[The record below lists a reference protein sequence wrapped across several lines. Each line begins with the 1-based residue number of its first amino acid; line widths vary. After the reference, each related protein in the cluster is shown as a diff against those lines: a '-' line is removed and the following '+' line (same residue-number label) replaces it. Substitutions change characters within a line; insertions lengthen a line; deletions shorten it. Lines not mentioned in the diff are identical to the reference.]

1 MVGQVLSI
9 DSVRFVDVA
18 RQARR
23 WIAGAI
29 LVGLASTAFAGP
41 GFIEGSR
48 VSGDSTADASGAT
61 IEVRFNCKAEY
72 LRHEPQ
78 GISDRLRVYLD
89 PTGICN
95 GVSPIV
101 AESRSRLRPVNS
113 DNANL
118 MDLEYDGDSPAGPML
133 TFNFSRPVAFDV
145 DMSGVSFG
153 LVVTVSAASDQT
165 ARTAPAPIRPSVPH
179 RQVPRATEEDPNYVI
194 NLVSFR
200 RTPTIADATGLELA
214 SDQRLYYSEVIVDGK
229 TWYRLRL
236 GNFASGDAAAA
247 ALGDLKAKFPGAW
260 IDEID
265 KDTDVIEIGAA
276 EQAIAQE
283 PIDMPDG
290 DGTAQS
296 KVDVLMDD
304 ARKSIAAGEISRA
317 IQIYTKVLQQAEH
330 PRMAEAQEYL
340 ALAREKNGQMA
351 HAKAEYQRYLS
362 LYPDTEGA
370 IRVNQR
376 LSALLASDRRAGQ
389 STVAANAKA
398 GGRIS
403 RQNNWRV
410 QTYFSQYYRRDVNQQ
425 SDQDEIL
432 SQSALYSDI
441 NFDARRR
448 GERFDFS
455 SRLSA
460 GYRNDFLEERIG
472 SGDSLRVSYA
482 YADVAD
488 AVTGL
493 RGRIGRQS
501 RNSGGVLGRFDGL
514 NLGYQFNE
522 RIQLNTVIGKPAYS
536 SSDGIDSSRTFY
548 GVSANYGPILEN
560 LDLGAFYIA
569 QDIEGVQDR
578 QAVGTEFRYFGT
590 NQSLW
595 GMVDYDLAYGELASA
610 FLQGSWRFES
620 RFSIHGQVNRRGSP
634 FLSTSN
640 ALIGQPV
647 LTFQELVQIYSEDE
661 LRQLGRDRTALS
673 TTYTVGLSYPI
684 SPKLQINADASQSTM
699 DATPASGGVF
709 ATEESTYKYYSGSL
723 VASSILK
730 EGDVSII
737 SARLSDSDTSRVI
750 SLTFDSRYPIGRT
763 WRINPRLRVDR
774 RQRLADPNYE
784 WLYTPGI
791 RIQYRRSQKFRIEL
805 EAGKQFVQRDTDIAN
820 LNLDRESYFINIGY
834 QSFF

>member
-1 MVGQVLSI
+1 M
-9 DSVRFVDVA
+9 
-18 RQARR
+18 
-23 WIAGAI
+23 GAI
-29 LVGLASTAFAGP
+29 VVGLAATASAGP
-41 GFIEGSR
+41 GFIESSR
-48 VSGDSTADASGAT
+48 VSGDAATDAFSAS

-72 LRHEPQ
+72 VRHEPQ
-78 GISDRLRVYLD
+78 GSSDRLRVYLD

-118 MDLEYDGDSPAGPML
+118 TDLEYDGDSPAGPML
-133 TFNFSRPVAFDV
+133 TFNFGRPVAFDV

-153 LVVTVSAASDQT
+153 LIVTVSAADDLAAQT
-165 ARTAPAPIRPSVPH
+165 MPAPIPPSVPH
-179 RQVPRATEEDPNYVI
+179 RQVPRATEDDPNYVI
-194 NLVSFR
+194 NLASFR
-200 RTPTIADATGLELA
+200 RIPTIADATGLELD
-214 SDQRLYYSEVIVDGK
+214 SDQHLYYSEVIVDGK
-229 TWYRLRL
+229 SWYRLRL
-236 GNFASGDAAAA
+236 GNFESGDAAAV
-247 ALGDLKAKFPGAW
+247 ALGDLKVNFPGAW

-265 KDTDVIEIGAA
+265 KDASIVEIGVA
-276 EQAIAQE
+276 EQSIAEE

-290 DGTAQS
+290 DGMARS
-296 KVDVLMDD
+296 KVDELMDD
-304 ARKSIAAGEISRA
+304 ARKSMAAGEISRA
-317 IQIYTKVLQQAEH
+317 IQIYTKVLQQPEH
-330 PRMAEAQEYL
+330 TRMAEAQEYL

-370 IRVNQR
+370 ARVNQR
-376 LSALLASDRRAGQ
+376 LSALLASNRQSAGVLN
-389 STVAANAKA
+389 TATL
-398 GGRIS
+398 GRQVS
-403 RQNNWRV
+403 RQNDWRV
-410 QTYFSQYYRRDVNQQ
+410 QSYFSQYYRRDVNQQ
-425 SDQDEIL
+425 SDQDEIV
-432 SQSALYSDI
+432 SQSALYSDV
-441 NFDARRR
+441 NLDARRR

-460 GYRNDFLEERIG
+460 GYRSDFLNESFG
-472 SGDSLRVSYA
+472 SGNSLRISYA
-482 YADVAD
+482 YADLAD
-488 AVTGL
+488 ATTGF

-514 NLGYQFNE
+514 NLGYQLDD
-522 RIQLNTVIGKPAYS
+522 RVQLNTVIGKPAYS

-548 GVSANYGPILEN
+548 GVSAHYGPILEN

-569 QDIEGVQDR
+569 QDVEGVQDR
-578 QAVGTEFRYFGT
+578 QAVGAEFRYFGT

-595 GMVDYDLAYGELASA
+595 GMVDYDIAYRELANA

-620 RFSIHGQVNRRGSP
+620 HLSIHGLVDRRGSP
-634 FLSTSN
+634 FLSASN

-647 LTFQELVQIYSEDE
+647 LTFKELAQIYSEDE
-661 LRQLGRDRTALS
+661 LRQLGRDRTSLS
-673 TTYTVGLSYPI
+673 TTFTIGLSYPI
-684 SPKLQINADASQSTM
+684 SPRLQINADASQSTM

-737 SARLSDSDTSRVI
+737 SARFSDSDTSRVI

-791 RIQYRRSQKFRIEL
+791 RLQYRRSQRFRITL
-805 EAGKQFVQRDTDIAN
+805 EAGKQYSQRDTGIAD
-820 LNLDRESYFINIGY
+820 LNLDRESYFFNIGY